1 MQEGRT
7 SWRVRALV
15 VIAVTALLAGACGS
29 DEAEED
35 DAGSS
40 TSATTPAVE
49 ITGVPGVTDDEIRFS
64 VIGTSTAKNP
74 TGSCTLECYV
84 NGIKAYFAYR
94 NSEGGIYGRKLV
106 LDTPL
111 DDELGKGQQLAIQV
125 VAADETLAVFTNTL
139 ISNYA
144 EFVKAKW
151 PVYSRVTDHGA
162 ASGNLNIFGNNSVS
176 SFDIP
181 RIADG
186 FLPKHYK
193 ATKIGV
199 VGYGVGSS
207 ETCVD
212 QVVNEF
218 KGEYKDLGSVV
229 YSNKTLAF
237 GLSNGVGP
245 EVTAMK
251 QAGVQLI
258 YTCIETNGFKTF
270 AQELARQGLK
280 AHMVTFGSFEDDFV
294 KQNAAILEGMVQMSR
309 ERPSVA
315 AKTEGRKLLEKWAK
329 ELDVE
334 ILQETLQG
342 WGNADL
348 MFQGL
353 KKAGAPFDRQKLIDA
368 TNTLKQ
374 WTGDGL
380 FAPVDVG
387 RQHKG
392 ASPTD
397 PSTNGDLPNCFAFL
411 EVKGGK
417 LTHIEPQTAEKPFLC
432 WPGDTYEYSDPTP
445 TSFD

>member
-1 MQEGRT
+1 MVAVR
-7 SWRVRALV
+7 SWRARAVVTVALV
-15 VIAVTALLAGACGS
+15 ALLAAACGS
-29 DEAEED
+29 DDEKASD
-35 DAGSS
+35 
-40 TSATTPAVE
+40 TTTPATSKAVP

-94 NSEGGIYGRKLV
+94 NSEGGIYGRDLV

-125 VAADETLAVFTNTL
+125 VSADDTLAVFTNTL

-162 ASGNLNIFGNNSVS
+162 AAGNLNIFGNNSVS

-186 FLPKHYK
+186 FLPKYYN

-207 ETCVD
+207 QTCVD
-212 QVVNEF
+212 QIVKEF
-218 KGEYKDLGSVV
+218 EGEYKELGSVV
-229 YSNKTLAF
+229 YANKGLAF
-237 GLSNGVGP
+237 GLANGVGP

-251 QAGVQLI
+251 QAGVELI

-270 AQELARQGLK
+270 AQELSRQK
-280 AHMVTFGSFEDDFV
+280 VDAHMVTFGSFEEDFIT
-294 KQNAAILEGMVQMSR
+294 QNAEILEGMVQMSR
-309 ERPSVA
+309 ERPAVSA
-315 AKTEGRKLLEKWAK
+315 PTKGRELLDKWAK
-329 ELDVE
+329 EIGVE
-334 ILQETLQG
+334 VLQETLQG

-387 RQHKG
+387 RQHEG

-397 PSTNGDLPNCFAFL
+397 PVTHGDIPNCFAFL
-411 EVKGGK
+411 EIKDGK
-417 LTHIEPQTAEKPFLC
+417 LTPLEPETKEKPYVC
-432 WPGDTYEYSDPTP
+432 WPGDTYTYSDPEAM
-445 TSFD
+445 SFD

>member
-1 MQEGRT
+1 MVSVRT
-7 SWRVRALV
+7 WRARALITV
-15 VIAVTALLAGACGS
+15 ALVALLAAACGS
-29 DEAEED
+29 GEKTASDTTKP
-35 DAGSS
+35 DASKVV
-40 TSATTPAVE
+40 PMP
-49 ITGVPGVTDDEIRFS
+49 GVPGVTDTEIRFS

-94 NSEGGIYGRKLV
+94 NSEDGIYGRKLV

-111 DDELGKGQQLAIQV
+111 DDELGKGQQLAIEV
-125 VAADETLAVFTNTL
+125 IAADDTLAVFTNTL
-139 ISNYA
+139 ISNYDEFNKA
-144 EFVKAKW
+144 EW

-162 ASGNLNIFGNNSVS
+162 ASGHENIFGNNSVS

-186 FLPKHYK
+186 FLPKYYK

-212 QVVNEF
+212 QIVDEF
-218 KGEYKDLGSVV
+218 EGEYKDLGSVV
-229 YSNKTLAF
+229 YSNKSLAF
-237 GLSNGVGP
+237 GLPNGVGP

-251 QAGVQLI
+251 NAGVELI

-270 AQELARQGLK
+270 AQELGRQKLD
-280 AHMVTFGSFEDDFV
+280 AHMVTFGSFEEDFIT
-294 KQNAAILEGMVQMSR
+294 QNAAILEGMVQMSR
-309 ERPSVA
+309 ERPAVSA
-315 AKTEGRKLLEKWAK
+315 STKGRALLEKWAK
-329 ELDVE
+329 EIGVE
-334 ILQETLQG
+334 VLQETVQG

-353 KKAGAPFDRQKLIDA
+353 LKAGAPFDRQKLIDG

-380 FAPVDVG
+380 FAPVDIG

-392 ASPTD
+392 ATPTD
-397 PSTNGDLPNCFAFL
+397 PRTNGDLPNCFAFL
-411 EVKGGK
+411 EIKDGK
-417 LTHIEPQTAEKPFLC
+417 LTPLEPETMDKPYVC
-432 WPGDTYEYSDPTP
+432 WPGDTYTYSDPEAM
-445 TSFD
+445 SFD

>member
-1 MQEGRT
+1 MVATRT
-7 SWRVRALV
+7 WRARALV
-15 VIAVTALLAGACGS
+15 ALTLVALLAAACGS
-29 DEAEED
+29 SDDE
-35 DAGSS
+35 SS
-40 TSATTPAVE
+40 DTTKPDTSEKVA

-94 NSEGGIYGRKLV
+94 NSEGGIYGRDLV
-106 LDTPL
+106 LDTSL
-111 DDELGKGQQLAIQV
+111 DDELVKGQQLAIEV
-125 VAADETLAVFTNTL
+125 VAADDTLAVFTNTL

-144 EFVKAKW
+144 EFIKAKW

-162 ASGNLNIFGNNSVS
+162 ASGHENIFGNNSVS

-186 FLPKHYK
+186 FLPKYYK

-207 ETCVD
+207 QTCVD
-212 QVVNEF
+212 QIVNEF
-218 KGEYKDLGSVV
+218 EGEYKDLGSVV
-229 YSNKTLAF
+229 YSNKSLAF
-237 GLSNGVGP
+237 GLANGVGP

-251 QAGVQLI
+251 QAGVELI

-270 AQELARQGLK
+270 AQELSRQKLD
-280 AHMVTFGSFEDDFV
+280 AHMVTFGSFEEDFIS
-294 KQNAAILEGMVQMSR
+294 QNANILEGMVQMSR
-309 ERPSVA
+309 ERPAVA
-315 AKTEGRKLLEKWAK
+315 APTKGRKLLEKWAK
-329 ELDVE
+329 ELNVE
-334 ILQETLQG
+334 VLQETLQG

-411 EVKGGK
+411 EVKDGK
-417 LTHIEPQTAEKPFLC
+417 LTPLKPETKDKPYVC
-432 WPGDTYEYSDPTP
+432 WPGDTYTYSDPEAM
-445 TSFD
+445 SFD